1 MTTSP
6 SPRAETTGISVLT
19 NFRALNPLLY
29 FSKPRIG
36 IDGNPPERVQ
46 WGDNFIPTSPG
57 THTLRCFVPY
67 LYLRHMGDSEI
78 EVRVPPGRTVA
89 LRWQSPLGSLYLK
102 GKWTV
107 LASK

>member
-6 SPRAETTGISVLT
+6 SPGADTTGVSVLT

-36 IDGNPPERVQ
+36 IDGNPPERVR

-67 LYLRHMGDSEI
+67 IYLRQMGDSEI
-78 EVRVPPGRTVA
+78 TVRVPPGTTVA
-89 LRWQSPLGSLYLK
+89 LRWQTPLGSLYLK

-107 LASK
+107 LSSS

>member
-1 MTTSP
+1 MTIP
-6 SPRAETTGISVLT
+6 PGPGRETTGISVLT

-29 FSKPRIG
+29 FSKPMIG
-36 IDGNPPERVQ
+36 LDGNPPERGR

-67 LYLRHMGDSEI
+67 IHLRHMGDSEI
-78 EVRVPPGRTVA
+78 EVRVPAGRIVA
-89 LRWQSPLGSLYLK
+89 LRWQTPLGSLYLK

-107 LASK
+107 LESP

>member
-1 MTTSP
+1 MTTP
-6 SPRAETTGISVLT
+6 PAPGQPRTGISVLT

-36 IDGNPPERVQ
+36 IDGHPPERVR
-46 WGDNFIPTSPG
+46 WGDTFIPTSPG
-57 THTLRCFVPY
+57 THSVRCFVPY
-67 LYLRHMGDSEI
+67 VYLRHMGDSEI

-89 LRWQSPLGSLYLK
+89 LRWQTPLGSLYLK

-107 LASK
+107 LNSS